1 MTTTEYTYHKTENLF
16 NEIEKFIVD
25 TTNKGEEDEQW
36 NVAMTAITK
45 KVSYYDD
52 SLRSVEEVSKVCSN
66 CKHLQTHL
74 AGGQEMAL
82 PKCRILGSNSGIPD
96 EDTSVAFARDYEDFS
111 AIFTIKD
118 PTSFGCTQFRKNNG

>member
-1 MTTTEYTYHKTENLF
+1 MTTTEFTYRQTEKLF
-16 NEIEKFIVD
+16 DKVEKFIISSS
-25 TTNKGEEDEQW
+25 NRGEEDEQW
-36 NVAMTAITK
+36 DIAVNEIERK
-45 KVSYYDD
+45 ISYYL
-52 SLRSVEEVSKVCSN
+52 SKEEMPKVCSN